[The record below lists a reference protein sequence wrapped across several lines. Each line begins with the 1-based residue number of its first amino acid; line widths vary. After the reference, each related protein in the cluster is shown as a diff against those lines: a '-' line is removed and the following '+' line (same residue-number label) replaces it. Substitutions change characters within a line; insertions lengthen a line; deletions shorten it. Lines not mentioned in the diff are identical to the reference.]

1 MKKVL
6 ILPIIL
12 LIISA
17 CRAPGS
23 PVAVTR
29 VLAAPTAVFPS
40 PTSSENLVEVTR
52 VVGTAEPTATPAP
65 CTPLPEGMQLT
76 IGMAEQD
83 RTVLLVVTGLLPED
97 KPIVLLNG
105 RTSAYSKE
113 MTRTVGA
120 DGRLQETLYLGED
133 EGDNWTGQII
143 HQRGAACFEF
153 TFPLAEPVVLEGT
166 APTLRPTT
174 TPLPLPTPTITPI
187 PTTLSIR
194 TIDAAATDCPI
205 PDTLAQTEVDFVS
218 DCIVWMDSFD
228 NETGFIVELGYP
240 HSGEWFRYH
249 TPANVTAIHIP
260 AEDAPRLMESDEQCL
275 SRHSIAVW
283 ITAVLPDGERR
294 FTGMGMDIEC
304 DLRQLPT
311 ATAVPLQETTWTTYQ
326 SEALQLVLQHPAT
339 WTAEE
344 RDGFLYLWSPEQYSL
359 GDGPQQL
366 VYYVYSGVFPNPEQ
380 KPFEE
385 VVTAD
390 LSKELQQIFSYTAET
405 IGEYTVYRTTHMPSA
420 EGALT
425 VFFAAEDCF
434 VSLALT
440 PYRPDDP
447 FEAQD
452 LHVTIFEQ
460 ILASVQ
466 LLNGD

>member
-12 LIISA
+12 LILSA
-17 CRAPGS
+17 CRAPGG

-29 VLAAPTAVFPS
+29 VLAVPTAVLPT

-52 VVGTAEPTATPAP
+52 VVGTAEPTATLAP

-76 IGMAEQD
+76 IRMAEQD
-83 RTVLLVVTGLLPED
+83 RTVLLAVTGLLPED

-105 RTSAYSKE
+105 RSPNHSSEIELTLANP
-113 MTRTVGA
+113 VGP
-120 DGRLQETLYLGED
+120 DGRYQDTFHLGESD
-133 EGDNWTGQII
+133 IVNWSGQII

-153 TFPLAEPVVLEGT
+153 TFPLVEPVVLAG
-166 APTLRPTT
+166 
-174 TPLPLPTPTITPI
+174 
-187 PTTLSIR
+187 
-194 TIDAAATDCPI
+194 
-205 PDTLAQTEVDFVS
+205 
-218 DCIVWMDSFD
+218 
-228 NETGFIVELGYP
+228 
-240 HSGEWFRYH
+240 
-249 TPANVTAIHIP
+249 
-260 AEDAPRLMESDEQCL
+260 
-275 SRHSIAVW
+275 
-283 ITAVLPDGERR
+283 
-294 FTGMGMDIEC
+294 
-304 DLRQLPT
+304 
-311 ATAVPLQETTWTTYQ
+311 TAVPTPETTWTTYQ

-390 LSKELQQIFSYTAET
+390 LSKELQQIFSYTTET
-405 IGEYTVYRTTHMPSA
+405 IGEYTVYPTTHMPSA

-425 VFFAAEDCF
+425 VFFAAEDRF

-447 FEAQD
+447 FAAQD
-452 LHVTIFEQ
+452 QHVATLEQ